1 MMSLAANVALAPPR
15 RRYSR
20 VTAEEVLGNG
30 AAEFAVVALAESKAG
45 NVRALQLDDSN
56 NNNDDSTSD
65 CSGAA
70 LTLVFTVTL
79 EYRLRGGANAT
90 SLTASDIINEPF
102 STQAYRDDK

>member
-102 STQAYRDDK
+102 STQAYRDD